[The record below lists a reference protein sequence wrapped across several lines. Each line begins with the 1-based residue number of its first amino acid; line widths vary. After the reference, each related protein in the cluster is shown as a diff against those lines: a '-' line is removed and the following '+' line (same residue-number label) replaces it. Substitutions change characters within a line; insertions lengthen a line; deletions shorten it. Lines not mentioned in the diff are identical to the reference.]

1 MVPARITVVTLGARD
16 HPRLREFYVGLGW
29 EATIDMEGFAALRT
43 AGAVLA
49 LFDAGQLAGE
59 STRPAP
65 EPGQGGRGF
74 TLAINV
80 DRAEEV
86 DATIDAARAAGA
98 TVVTEP
104 VQQDWGGR
112 SGYFTDPEDNA
123 WEVAWVP
130 PGNQMAALLRHASGR
145 D

>member
-16 HPRLREFYVGLGW
+16 HTRLREFYAGLGW
-29 EATIDMEGFAALRT
+29 EPAIDMEGFAAFRT
-43 AGAVLA
+43 QGAVLA
-49 LFDAGQLAGE
+49 LFDAAQLADE
-59 STRPAP
+59 STRPVS

-80 DRAEEV
+80 DSAEEV
-86 DATIDAARAAGA
+86 DSTIESARGAGA
-98 TVVTEP
+98 AIVTEP
-104 VQQDWGGR
+104 LQHDWGGR

-130 PGNQMAALLRHASGR
+130 PGNQMAALLRHAVGR
-145 D
+145 G

>member
-16 HPRLREFYVGLGW
+16 HARLRDFYVGLGW
-29 EATIDMEGFAALRT
+29 EAAIDMEGFAAFRT
-43 AGAVLA
+43 HGAVLA
-49 LFDAGQLAGE
+49 LFAAAALAGE
-59 STRPAP
+59 SGRPAP

-74 TLAINV
+74 SLAINV

-98 TVVTEP
+98 TITAEP
-104 VQQDWGGR
+104 VQHEWGGR

-130 PGNQMAALLRHASGR
+130 PGNRMAALLRQATG

>member
-16 HPRLREFYVGLGW
+16 HPRLREFYAGLGW
-29 EATIDMEGFAALRT
+29 EAAIELEGFAAFRT
-43 AGAVLA
+43 HGAVLA
-49 LFDAGQLAGE
+49 LFDGTELAGE
-59 STRPAP
+59 SGRPAP

-74 TLAINV
+74 SLAINV

-98 TVVTEP
+98 TITGKP
-104 VQQDWGGR
+104 VQQEWGGR

-130 PGNQMAALLRHASGR
+130 PGNQMAALLRHAAGR
-145 D
+145 R